1 MLQTDKWVYNPET
14 KVITISQNGEF
25 NLQIGEA
32 NWVVIKVEVGSGKT
46 DQSSG
51 TESNKDV

>member
-1 MLQTDKWVYNPET
+1 MFQADKWTYNPET

-32 NWVVIKVEVGSGKT
+32 NWVVIKVEVESGSTTVQEEGR
-46 DQSSG
+46 Q
-51 TESNKDV
+51 EAQ